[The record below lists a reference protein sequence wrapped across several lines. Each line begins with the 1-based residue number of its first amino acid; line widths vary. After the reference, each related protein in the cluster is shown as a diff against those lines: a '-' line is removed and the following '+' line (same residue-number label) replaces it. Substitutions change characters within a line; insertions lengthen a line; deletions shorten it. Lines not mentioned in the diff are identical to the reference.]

1 MAWDGICLPHDHP
14 FWQTHFAPN
23 GFGCCCRIIA
33 VSAPGKGDITEPPEG
48 WDEIDPATGEQKGI
62 GKGWGYAPG
71 ASEEEELRW
80 IVENKMAKLPEP
92 LAQDFLAQAS
102 EAGISLDAGALAS
115 IQLAKLAGDARAYV
129 VGEGKRTGYEYLA
142 TYDEATGKELGR
154 FTSEQPGRVAI
165 PDEVK
170 KVWDNKDAALVLQ
183 HNHPDSVSL
192 SPGDLSHLS
201 HVGVARVVA
210 FGHDHKSTFSATR
223 GTNSSQLSDFV
234 VTAGDS
240 EARRQIFRLAERGL
254 WLDDYRAH
262 LLNMALDRAG
272 IIRYE
277 SKLDAKRNK
286 VYIKEKAAIDAAVDE
301 IVNAITRARP

>member
-80 IVENKMAKLPEP
+80 IVENKMAKLPGP
-92 LAQDFLAQAS
+92 LAQDFLAQVS
-102 EAGISLDAGALAS
+102 EAGVSLDAGALAS

-142 TYDEATGKELGR
+142 IHDEATGKELGR
-154 FTSEQPGRVAI
+154 FTSADSEQVAI
-165 PDEVK
+165 PEEVK

-183 HNHPDSVSL
+183 HNHPGSVSL
-192 SPGDLSHLS
+192 SSPDLAHLS
-201 HVGVARVVA
+201 HVGVSRVVA
-210 FGHDHKSTFSATR
+210 YGHDGSSFAATR
-223 GTNSSQLSDFV
+223 GADIGRMEQVIEAAKNARAQQL
-234 VTAGDS
+234 ALLM
-240 EARRQIFRLAERGL
+240 QRGL
-254 WLDDYRAH
+254 TLTGFDAH

-286 VYIKEKAAIDAAVDE
+286 VYIKDKAAIDAAVDE
-301 IVNAITRARP
+301 ITHAINRARP